1 MAVGHAKQE
10 GNDVKYSIYAEE
22 PLDLSSEL
30 NVGGNVTAFVW
41 KKAEGTV
48 VLPTSSNNGVFT
60 FSTGLIGE
68 TLSGELSNASFPDFA
83 GDKVFK
89 TVKFTVLSP
98 YNEEEVSKLIGFFG
112 RPSMNGTNNGD
123 CIGISKMNDPSSWRG
138 VEWTSGVSD
147 RRVKSISWASLGIAD
162 TLNISNFVKLT
173 SIDVADNKLD
183 KIISAN
189 TPLLKR
195 GLFGSN
201 QLKFSTMPTSTSFDE
216 YSCFPQAK
224 LEIGKKAESGSY
236 TLMAG
241 EYVDLSSEVTVEG
254 QATNFTWKDEAGNT
268 ITPTKG
274 ENGRFAFNSDF
285 IGRKLYCGLSNSKF
299 PNGSIQTVII
309 AIPGSKFESKF
320 GKEVNIAVYP
330 NPASSILKVE
340 IDEVIR
346 EYRIYS
352 VSGVLMKSGTINDF
366 KAEIKV
372 ETLTSGTYLLELTD
386 GAKVYRSKFIKQ

>member
-41 KKAEGTV
+41 KKADGTV

-68 TLSGELSNASFPDFA
+68 TLYGELSSASFPDFA

-162 TLNISNFVKLT
+162 TLNISNFVKLA
-173 SIDVADNKLD
+173 SIDVADNKLA

-224 LEIGKKAESGSY
+224 LEIGKKAENGSY

>member
-41 KKAEGTV
+41 KKADGTV

-68 TLSGELSNASFPDFA
+68 TLYGELSSASFPDFA

-224 LEIGKKAESGSY
+224 LEIGKKAENGSY

-320 GKEVNIAVYP
+320 GKEVTIAVYP